1 MWKTYIS
8 VVLLPRVIYPTYNSD
23 LNRQRDSTLM
33 GSVIEG

>member
-8 VVLLPRVIYPTYNSD
+8 TVLLPRTIYPPYNSD